1 MSYVG
6 NSFTDATGT
15 SRMAS
20 SAIVSDVDICTLG
33 QALTGVQWQVNQNTG
48 KLTAVTINNNGSS
61 PNATYIGYVDED
73 GFVLSGSKSKFQSTW
88 SDSVEWVVS
97 GCFFDLSD
105 VKKADLMLS

>member
-1 MSYVG
+1 
-6 NSFTDATGT
+6 
-15 SRMAS
+15 
-20 SAIVSDVDICTLG
+20 
-33 QALTGVQWQVNQNTG
+33 VQWQVNQNTG
-48 KLTAVTINNNGSS
+48 KLTAVTINNNGAS